1 MRASESPFKSYM
13 TKQILL
19 FAYLMCSS
27 VSRVMA
33 LKKIVCAIIAI
44 YIFSEELQCS
54 FEIVLRRYGVIEQ
67 KSFLT
72 KKRDIKKKKKFA
84 DMLSFFF
91 FIC

>member
-1 MRASESPFKSYM
+1 
-13 TKQILL
+13 
-19 FAYLMCSS
+19 MCSS

-44 YIFSEELQCS
+44 FIFSEELQCS

-72 KKRDIKKKKKFA
+72 KKRDIKKKKNSRTCFH
-84 DMLSFFF
+84 FFF
-91 FIC
+91 LYVKLAAVQI

>member
-1 MRASESPFKSYM
+1 M

-44 YIFSEELQCS
+44 FISSEELQCS
-54 FEIVLRRYGVIEQ
+54 FEIVLRRHGVIEQ

-72 KKRDIKKKKKFA
+72 KKEILKKKKISRTCFHLFY
-84 DMLSFFF
+84 MSN
-91 FIC
+91 

>member
-1 MRASESPFKSYM
+1 
-13 TKQILL
+13 
-19 FAYLMCSS
+19 MCSS

-44 YIFSEELQCS
+44 FIFSEELQCS

-72 KKRDIKKKKKFA
+72 KKEILKKKNFA
-84 DMLSFFF
+84 DMLSF
-91 FIC
+91 ILYVKLAAVHI